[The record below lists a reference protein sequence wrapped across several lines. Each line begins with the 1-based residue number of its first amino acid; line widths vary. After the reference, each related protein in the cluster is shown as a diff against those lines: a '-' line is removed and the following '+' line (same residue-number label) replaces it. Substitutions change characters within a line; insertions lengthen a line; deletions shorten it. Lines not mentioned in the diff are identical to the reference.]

1 MDTLS
6 PNQFGIAGAE
16 NFDTAPENLSCAD
29 KVAQY
34 CAGNPERCTQ
44 GALGLRVNG
53 QDAEHFAKS
62 FPECASEQSTS
73 QNILETNANTIA
85 MNNKDLFNIKSPN
98 FLGGQNVHNV
108 IIIVLALLILVNT
121 GGGNILTAPLKA
133 AKKAV

>member
-16 NFDTAPENLSCAD
+16 NMDSAPTELSCSD

-34 CAGNPERCTQ
+34 CAGNPERCSQ
-44 GALGLRVNG
+44 GATGLVVKG
-53 QDAEHFAKS
+53 QNAEHFAES
-62 FPECASEQSTS
+62 YPECAQQQATTTP
-73 QNILETNANTIA
+73 LETTVNNTV
-85 MNNKDLFNIKSPN
+85 MKNKDIFNIQSPN
-98 FLGGQNVHNV
+98 FLGGQNVHNL
-108 IIIVLALLILVNT
+108 IIIILALLILVNT